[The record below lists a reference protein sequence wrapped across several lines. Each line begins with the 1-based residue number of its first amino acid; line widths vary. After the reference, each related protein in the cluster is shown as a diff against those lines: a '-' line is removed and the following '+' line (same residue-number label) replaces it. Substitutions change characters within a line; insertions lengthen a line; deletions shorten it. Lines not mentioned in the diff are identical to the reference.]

1 MSRVTLSLLMWS
13 LGVPGVLWAQDKT
26 EQRYGVDMRQ
36 QRTGEQFN
44 FSKMPGL
51 AAWYRGDE
59 GLRVEGQ
66 QVVGWA
72 DASGHGNDVV
82 PERAENRPTLLRG
95 AVNGLPA
102 ARFGAG
108 PSQGRSLAMLVKH
121 DISPGDPLAGMTIV
135 AVARLHGTTFYGPL
149 VSYGEAFVL
158 GQEGNAGC
166 LRGASGDSLVGRG
179 FHVLAATFHA
189 ADAAYA
195 AYVDGQRVA
204 ASCPQFKTLP
214 SKSWL
219 MLGSNAQGEN
229 RGLLGDMAEVA
240 VFNRV
245 LTAEELDRITRH
257 LENRYALHGDHNVS
271 PLAARLPY
279 AYYLR

>member
-1 MSRVTLSLLMWS
+1 MASTCVNSAR
-13 LGVPGVLWAQDKT
+13 
-26 EQRYGVDMRQ
+26 
-36 QRTGEQFN
+36 RTVRSSEI
-44 FSKMPGL
+44 PGL
-51 AAWYRGDE
+51 TAWYRSDE

-72 DASGHGNDVV
+72 DASGHGNNVL
-82 PERAENRPTLLRG
+82 PEREENRPTLLRG

-102 ARFGAG
+102 VRFGVG
-108 PSQGRSLAMLVKH
+108 PSEGRSLAMLVRR
-121 DISPGDPLAGMTIV
+121 DVALGDRPAGMTIV
-135 AVARLHGTTFYGPL
+135 AVARSARHDVLWPAGQLRRGIL
-149 VSYGEAFVL
+149 L
-158 GQEGNAGC
+158 GQEGNTGR
-166 LRGASGDSLVGRG
+166 LRGAGGDSLVGRG
-179 FHVLAATFHA
+179 FHVLAATFNP

-204 ASCPQFKTLP
+204 SRYPEFKTLP
-214 SKSWL
+214 GKAWL

-229 RGLLGDMAEVA
+229 RGRLGDLAEVA

-257 LENRYALHGDHNVS
+257 LENRYALQGDHYVS

-279 AYYLR
+279 AYYPNSNEIELLSTQARRF